1 MRAVEMSEFG
11 PPQVLVPVE
20 MLDPVAGTG
29 QVVVA
34 VAFASITFVETQVR
48 AGKAPN
54 PAMMPVL
61 PVVPGN
67 GVGGVV
73 IQVGEGVSPAL
84 LGARVVTST
93 GGSGGYAE
101 RVAVPGAGLIPVPDD
116 LRLDDAVALL
126 ADGRTAALLIRA
138 AAVRSGDVVLVE
150 AAAGGVGSLLIQLA
164 RNAGARVVAAAGTP
178 QKLELAR
185 ELGADFAVNY
195 REPHWADRV
204 RTEVNAVDVV
214 FDGVG
219 GEIGREAFTL
229 LSPSGRFSPYGMAS
243 GSFADISQGDADQ
256 RGVAV
261 IRGGPLTPEQMLEL
275 ARFALGEGAAGRLRP
290 VIGQRFPLER
300 AADAHAA
307 IAARSVIGKTLLVIT
322 PTPFT
327 PTERDY
333 LATQTLGRLAT
344 VQPDGTLQ
352 VSPVGFQYNGGTA
365 TIDIRGYTSIFAV
378 TLWRLAGSSTMSPA
392 TVGSHSWLTT
402 SPPGSPGA
410 SAVSKSAGTRRR
422 STPRPMR

>member
-1 MRAVEMSEFG
+1 MRAVQISEFG

-20 MLDPVAGTG
+20 MRDPVAGTG
-29 QVVVA
+29 QVIVA
-34 VAFASITFVETQVR
+34 VAFASITFVETQMR
-48 AGKAPN
+48 AGNPPN

-73 IQVGEGVSPAL
+73 ISVSEGVSPAL
-84 LGARVVTST
+84 LGARVVTGT

-101 RVAVPGAGLIPVPDD
+101 RVAVPSAGLISVPDE

-126 ADGRTAALLIRA
+126 ADGRTAALLMRA
-138 AAVRSGDVVLVE
+138 AAVRPGDVVLVE

-164 RNAGARVVAAAGTP
+164 RYAGARVVAAASTP
-178 QKLELAR
+178 RKLELAR

-204 RTEVNAVDVV
+204 RTEVNAVNVV

-243 GSFADISQGDADQ
+243 GSFANISQSDADQ

-261 IRGGPLTPEQMLEL
+261 LRGGPLTPEQTLEL
-275 ARFALGEGAAGRLRP
+275 ARFALSEAAAGRLRP

-300 AADAHAA
+300 AADAHTA
-307 IAARSVIGKTLLVIT
+307 IESRTTLGKTLLV
-322 PTPFT
+322 
-327 PTERDY
+327 
-333 LATQTLGRLAT
+333 
-344 VQPDGTLQ
+344 
-352 VSPVGFQYNGGTA
+352 VGANA
-365 TIDIRGYTSIFAV
+365 ESE
-378 TLWRLAGSSTMSPA
+378 
-392 TVGSHSWLTT
+392 
-402 SPPGSPGA
+402 
-410 SAVSKSAGTRRR
+410 
-422 STPRPMR
+422 